1 MKTVSLT
8 PASTQRV
15 NACSPISAAA
25 TAARKF
31 FTSKTIGAILLSL
44 ALAALLVN
52 AATGRYTAIMAA
64 TVTAWTLHTAGDAA
78 INIYKT
84 GRWQK

>member
-1 MKTVSLT
+1 MKTNSLT
-8 PASTQRV
+8 PTASRKLGT
-15 NACSPISAAA
+15 CSPISAAA

-31 FTSKTIGAILLSL
+31 FTSKTIGGTLLAL

-64 TVTAWTLHTAGDAA
+64 SVTAWVLHMAVGAA
-78 INIYKT
+78 INIYKE
-84 GRWQK
+84 GGQK

>member
-1 MKTVSLT
+1 MKTQSLT

-31 FTSKTIGAILLSL
+31 FTSKTIGAILLAL
-44 ALAALLVN
+44 ALAALLIN
-52 AATGRYTAIMAA
+52 TATGRYTAAMAA
-64 TVTAWTLHTAGDAA
+64 TVIAWALHMAVGAA
-78 INIYKT
+78 INIKE
-84 GRWQK
+84 GGKK

>member
-1 MKTVSLT
+1 MKTQSLT

-15 NACSPISAAA
+15 NAYSPISAAA
-25 TAARKF
+25 SVARKF

-64 TVTAWTLHTAGDAA
+64 TVTAWALHMALGAA
-78 INIYKT
+78 INIKE
-84 GRWQK
+84 GGQK

>member
-8 PASTQRV
+8 PASSRRV

-25 TAARKF
+25 SVARKF
-31 FTSKTIGAILLSL
+31 FTSKTFGAILLSL

-64 TVTAWTLHTAGDAA
+64 SVTAWVLHMAVGAA
-78 INIYKT
+78 INIYKE
-84 GRWQK
+84 GGQK

>member
-1 MKTVSLT
+1 MKTQSLT
-8 PASTQRV
+8 PASTRRV
-15 NACSPISAAA
+15 NACPPISAAA

-31 FTSKTIGAILLSL
+31 FTSKPVGGTLLAL

-64 TVTAWTLHTAGDAA
+64 SVTAWVLHMAVGAA
-78 INIYKT
+78 INIYKE
-84 GRWQK
+84 GGQK

>member
-1 MKTVSLT
+1 MKTQSLT

-31 FTSKTIGAILLSL
+31 FTSKTVGGTLL
-44 ALAALLVN
+44 ALALSALLIN
-52 AATGRYTAIMAA
+52 TATGRYTAAMAA
-64 TVTAWTLHTAGDAA
+64 TVIAWGLHMAAGAA
-78 INIYKT
+78 INIKE
-84 GRWQK
+84 GGQK

>member
-1 MKTVSLT
+1 MKTQSLT

-25 TAARKF
+25 SVARKF
-31 FTSKTIGAILLSL
+31 FTSKSIGAILLSL

-64 TVTAWTLHTAGDAA
+64 TVTAWALHMAIGAA
-78 INIYKT
+78 INIKE
-84 GRWQK
+84 GGQK

>member
-8 PASTQRV
+8 PASTRRV

-25 TAARKF
+25 SVARKF
-31 FTSKTIGAILLSL
+31 FTSKTFGAILLSL
-44 ALAALLVN
+44 ALAALLIN
-52 AATGRYTAIMAA
+52 TATGRLTAAMAA
-64 TVTAWTLHTAGDAA
+64 TVIAWALHMAVGAA

-84 GRWQK
+84 GRRQK

>member
-1 MKTVSLT
+1 METQSLT

-31 FTSKTIGAILLSL
+31 FTSQTVGAILLSL

-64 TVTAWTLHTAGDAA
+64 TVTAWALHMAVGAA
-78 INIYKT
+78 INIKE
-84 GRWQK
+84 GGQK

>member
-1 MKTVSLT
+1 MKTQSLT

-31 FTSKTIGAILLSL
+31 FTSKTVGAILLAL
-44 ALAALLVN
+44 ALAALLIN
-52 AATGRYTAIMAA
+52 TATGRYTAAMAA
-64 TVTAWTLHTAGDAA
+64 TVTAWGLHMAVGAA
-78 INIYKT
+78 INIKE
-84 GRWQK
+84 GGQK